1 MIPRQRTIPCPLE
14 GLEMVEVTYN
24 TRATARQLDAFRTS
38 LMEKDAGPVV
48 VEITGWPEKTGALSE
63 DAPTDFRYW
72 VGYGGWQA
80 GVRALMD
87 DPLFSTPPKP
97 FTPPTTKAD

>member
-1 MIPRQRTIPCPLE
+1 
-14 GLEMVEVTYN
+14 MVEVTYN
-24 TRATARQLDAFRTS
+24 TRATAKQLDAFRVS
-38 LMEKDAGPVV
+38 LLEKDAGPVV

-87 DPLFSTPPKP
+87 DPLFSTPPKHS
-97 FTPPTTKAD
+97 TKATTPGV